1 MDETLRQLGEL
12 LLRSIPTI
20 ILFVI
25 VYVGYRL
32 IVYKPLMRM
41 LDERHAR
48 TQGAI
53 EKARADVAAAEAK
66 TAAYEQQLR
75 EARVAVFKAQEAR
88 RHQALNART
97 EILNQAREQAAAR
110 VGEAR
115 KAIESDIEQ
124 AKLGLQAEAEKLA
137 NEVIATILRPA
148 PLAQSPA
155 GGGR

>member
-12 LLRSIPTI
+12 LLQSIPTM
-20 ILFVI
+20 ILFVL

-32 IVYKPLMRM
+32 IVHKPLLRM
-41 LDERHAR
+41 LDERRAR

-88 RHQALNART
+88 RHQALNARI
-97 EILNQAREQAAAR
+97 EVLNQAREQAAAR
-110 VGEAR
+110 VVAAR
-115 KAIESDIEQ
+115 KAIETDIEQ
-124 AKLGLQAEAEKLA
+124 AKLGLQAEADKLA

-148 PLAQSPA
+148 ALAQRPA

>member
-48 TQGAI
+48 TQGAS

>member
-1 MDETLRQLGEL
+1 MDETLRQLSEL

-25 VYVGYRL
+25 VYVGYRF
-32 IVYKPLMRM
+32 IVHKPLLRM
-41 LDERHAR
+41 LEERHAR

-88 RHQALNART
+88 RHLALNART
-97 EILNQAREQAAAR
+97 EILNQARAQAGAR
-110 VGEAR
+110 VAEAR
-115 KAIESDIEQ
+115 KAIEADIEQ
-124 AKLGLQAEAEKLA
+124 VKTGLAGEADKLA

>member
-12 LLRSIPTI
+12 LLQSIPTI
-20 ILFVI
+20 IIFVI
-25 VYVGYRL
+25 VYVGYRI
-32 IVYKPLMRM
+32 IVHKPLLRM
-41 LDERHAR
+41 LEERHAR

-97 EILNQAREQAAAR
+97 EILNQAREQAATR
-110 VGEAR
+110 VAEAR
-115 KAIESDIEQ
+115 KGIESDIEQ

-137 NEVIATILRPA
+137 NEVIATVLRPA
-148 PLAQSPA
+148 PLAQSPT
-155 GGGR
+155 GGAR